1 MMICANSAAPH
12 HAEGLVNLVNPQKN
26 VTDFRYPAEHV
37 DSENIKLKKVPGA
50 KVRVILVGHKTP

>member
-37 DSENIKLKKVPGA
+37 DSENIKLKKV
-50 KVRVILVGHKTP
+50 RVILVGHKTP